1 MKTYKWQLRKGSK
14 KEYCPN
20 CGQKRFVPYVLASD
34 GVTLAGAE
42 FGRCDREQN
51 CGYQRYPD
59 GERYTVA
66 EPQKIQP
73 RPRLEYA
80 SNDLHIS
87 TDSNLFEWACS
98 LLGVCDAVCAWSDY
112 NVGCIGGR
120 VIWWQMDSNGVVR
133 TGKVM
138 SYRPDGHRDKADQW
152 GVTWAHKHP
161 QLKHLFKG
169 EELQQCLFGEH
180 LLRCYPEKPVAL
192 VESEKTAL
200 AMSRFIPE
208 YVWLATGG
216 SQGIKSNE
224 RLAPLVGRKVFLIP
238 DNGQYYAWKRAAEQY
253 GWDIWDGLERDVP
266 FEGADILDIVEQT
279 QKTMQEDEKIKF

>member
-14 KEYCPN
+14 KEICPN

-66 EPQKIQP
+66 EPQNIQP
-73 RPRLEYA
+73 RPRLEYVG
-80 SNDLHIS
+80 DLHVS
-87 TDSNLFEWACS
+87 TDSNLFEWACC
-98 LLGVCDAVCAWSDY
+98 LLGLNDAVLAWSNY

-120 VIWWQMDSNGVVR
+120 VIWWQIDRDGVVR
-133 TGKVM
+133 AGKVM
-138 SYRPDGHRDKADQW
+138 SYRPDGHRDKSDQW

-161 QLKHLFKG
+161 QLKQHFEG

-180 LLRCYPEKPVAL
+180 LLAANPEKPVAL
-192 VESEKTAL
+192 VESEKTAVV
-200 AMSRFIPE
+200 MSRFFSE

-224 RLAPLVGRKVFLIP
+224 RLAPLIGRNVFLVP

-253 GWDIWDGLERDVP
+253 GWDIWDGLERDEP
-266 FEGADILDIVEQT
+266 FEGADILDIIELT
-279 QKTMQEDEKIKF
+279 MKTTQEDEKVEF

>member
-1 MKTYKWQLRKGSK
+1 MKSYKWQLRKGSK
-14 KEYCPN
+14 KEICPN

-73 RPRLEYA
+73 RPRLEYVG
-80 SNDLHIS
+80 DLHVS
-87 TDSNLFEWACS
+87 MDSNLFEWAVCF
-98 LLGVCDAVCAWSDY
+98 LGLNDAVLAWSNY

-120 VIWWQMDSNGVVR
+120 VIWWQIDREGVVR
-133 TGKVM
+133 AGKVM
-138 SYRPDGHRDKADQW
+138 SYRPDGHRDKSDQW

-161 QLKHLFKG
+161 QLKHLFNG

-180 LLRCYPEKPVAL
+180 LLKSYPNKPVAL
-192 VESEKTAL
+192 VESEKTAVV
-200 AMSRFIPE
+200 MSRFIPE
-208 YVWLATGG
+208 YVWLSTGG
-216 SQGIKSNE
+216 SQGIKSTE
-224 RLAPLVGRKVFLIP
+224 RIEPLIGRKVFLVP
-238 DNGQYYAWKRAAEQY
+238 DNGQYYSWLRVAELY
-253 GWDIWDGLERDVP
+253 GWNIWDRLEQNTP
-266 FEGADILDIVEQT
+266 FEGADILDVLELT
-279 QKTMQEDEKIKF
+279 MKTKSNEKI

>member
-1 MKTYKWQLRKGSK
+1 MKSYKWQLRKGSK
-14 KEYCPN
+14 KEICPN

-73 RPRLEYA
+73 RPRLEYVG
-80 SNDLHIS
+80 DLHVS
-87 TDSNLFEWACS
+87 TDSNLFEWACC
-98 LLGVCDAVCAWSDY
+98 LLGLSDAVLAWSDY

-120 VIWWQMDSNGVVR
+120 VIWWQIDRDGVVR
-133 TGKVM
+133 AGKVM
-138 SYRPDGHRDKADQW
+138 SYRADGHRDKSDQW

-161 QLKHLFKG
+161 QLKKAFKG

-180 LLRCYPEKPVAL
+180 LLTSNPNKPVAL

-216 SQGIKSNE
+216 SQGIKSTE
-224 RLAPLVGRKVFLIP
+224 RLSPLIGRNVFLVP
-238 DNGQYYAWKRAAEQY
+238 DNGQYYSWLRAAELY
-253 GWDIWDGLERDVP
+253 GWNIWDGLELDTP
-266 FEGADILDIVEQT
+266 FEGADILDILELT
-279 QKTMQEDEKIKF
+279 MKTKSNEKF

>member
-1 MKTYKWQLRKGSK
+1 MKTYKWQLRKGSR

-51 CGYQRYPD
+51 CGYLRYPD

-73 RPRLEYA
+73 RPRLEYRGEINGVPTCDFFRWMQ
-80 SNDLHIS
+80 SV
-87 TDSNLFEWACS
+87 
-98 LLGVCDAVCAWSDY
+98 LGKMDAYVAMQDY
-112 NVGCIGGR
+112 KVSSIDNCI
-120 VIWWQMDSNGVVR
+120 IWWQIDRDGVVR

-138 SYRPDGHRDKADQW
+138 KYLPNGHRDKRDIFP
-152 GVTWAHKHP
+152 VTWAHKHRR
-161 QLKHLFKG
+161 LKDLFVG

-180 LLRCYPEKPVAL
+180 LLAANPEKPVAI
-192 VESEKTAL
+192 VESEKTAVI
-200 AMSRFIPE
+200 MSRFIPE
-208 YVWLATGG
+208 YIWLATGG
-216 SQGIKSNE
+216 SQGIKSVE
-224 RLAPLVGRKVFLIP
+224 RLAPVVGRKVFLIP
-238 DNGQYYAWKRAAEQY
+238 DNGQYYSWLRVAEMY

-266 FEGADILDIVEQT
+266 FEGADILDIIEQT
-279 QKTMQEDEKIKF
+279 QKTIQEDEKIEF

>member
-14 KEYCPN
+14 KEICPN

-73 RPRLEYA
+73 RPRLEYVG
-80 SNDLHIS
+80 DLHVS
-87 TDSNLFEWACS
+87 TDSNLFEWACC
-98 LLGVCDAVCAWSDY
+98 LLGLSDAVLAWSDY

-120 VIWWQMDSNGVVR
+120 VIWWQIDRDGVVR
-133 TGKVM
+133 AGKVM
-138 SYRPDGHRDKADQW
+138 SYRPDGHRDKSDQW

-161 QLKHLFKG
+161 QLKHLFNG

-180 LLRCYPEKPVAL
+180 LLAANPEKPVAL
-192 VESEKTAL
+192 VESEKTAVV
-200 AMSRFIPE
+200 MSRFFSE

-224 RLAPLVGRKVFLIP
+224 RLAPLVCRKVFLIP

-253 GWDIWDGLERDVP
+253 GWDIWDGLECDEP
-266 FEGADILDIVEQT
+266 FEGADILDIIELT
-279 QKTMQEDEKIKF
+279 MKTTQEDEKVEF

>member
-1 MKTYKWQLRKGSK
+1 MKTYKWQLRRGSR
-14 KEYCPN
+14 KEICPN

-73 RPRLEYA
+73 RPRLEYVG
-80 SNDLHIS
+80 DLHVS
-87 TDSNLFEWACS
+87 TDSNLFEWACC
-98 LLGVCDAVCAWSDY
+98 LLGLSDAVLAWSDY
-112 NVGCIGGR
+112 NVGCICGR
-120 VIWWQMDSNGVVR
+120 VIWWQIDREGVVR
-133 TGKVM
+133 AGKVM
-138 SYRPDGHRDKADQW
+138 SYRPDGHRDKSDQW

-161 QLKHLFKG
+161 QLKQHFEG

-180 LLRCYPEKPVAL
+180 LLAANTKKPVAL
-192 VESEKTAL
+192 VESEKTAVV
-200 AMSRFIPE
+200 MSRFFSE

-224 RLAPLVGRKVFLIP
+224 RLAPLVGRKVLLIP

-253 GWDIWDGLERDVP
+253 GWDIWNGLECDKP
-266 FEGADILDIVEQT
+266 FEGADILDIIELT
-279 QKTMQEDEKIKF
+279 MKTIQEDEKVEF

>member
-1 MKTYKWQLRKGSK
+1 MKTYKWQLRRGSR
-14 KEYCPN
+14 KEICPN

-34 GVTLAGAE
+34 GLTLAGAE

-66 EPQKIQP
+66 EPQNIQP
-73 RPRLEYA
+73 RERLEYA
-80 SNDLHIS
+80 NDDLYIS
-87 TDSNLFEWACS
+87 TDSNLFGWAVG
-98 LLGVCDAVCAWSDY
+98 LLGLNDAVLAWSNY

-120 VIWWQMDSNGVVR
+120 VIWWQIDHEGVVR

-138 SYRPDGHRDKADQW
+138 AYRPDGHRDKSDQF

-169 EELQQCLFGEH
+169 EELQQCLFGEY
-180 LLRCYPEKPVAL
+180 LLTSNPNKTVAL
-192 VESEKTAL
+192 VESEKTAVI
-200 AMSRFIPE
+200 MSRFLPE

-224 RLAPLVGRKVFLIP
+224 RLAPLVGRKVLLIP

-253 GWDIWDGLERDVP
+253 GWDIWSGLECDEP
-266 FEGADILDIVEQT
+266 FEGADILDIIELT
-279 QKTMQEDEKIKF
+279 MKTIQEDEKVEF

>member
-1 MKTYKWQLRKGSK
+1 MKSYKWQLRKGSK
-14 KEYCPN
+14 KEICPN

-34 GVTLAGAE
+34 GVTLAGSE

-66 EPQKIQP
+66 EPIKIQP
-73 RPRLEYA
+73 RERLEYA
-80 SNDLHIS
+80 SDDLYIS
-87 TDSNLFEWACS
+87 TDSSLFEWAVG
-98 LLGVCDAVCAWSDY
+98 LLGLNDAVLAWSNY

-120 VIWWQMDSNGVVR
+120 VIWWQIDRDGIVR

-138 SYRPDGHRDKADQW
+138 SYRHDGHRDKNDQY

-180 LLRCYPEKPVAL
+180 LLTSNPSKPVAL
-192 VESEKTAL
+192 VESEKTAVV
-200 AMSRFIPE
+200 MSRFMPE

-224 RLAPLVGRKVFLIP
+224 RLAPLIGRNVFLIP
-238 DNGQYYAWKRAAEQY
+238 DNGQYYSWLRAAELY
-253 GWDIWDGLERDVP
+253 GWNIWDGLEQNTP
-266 FEGADILDIVEQT
+266 FDGADILDILELT
-279 QKTMQEDEKIKF
+279 MKTKINEKF

>member
-1 MKTYKWQLRKGSK
+1 MKSYKWQLRKGSK
-14 KEYCPN
+14 KEICPN

-34 GVTLAGAE
+34 GVTLAGSE

-66 EPQKIQP
+66 EPVKIQP
-73 RPRLEYA
+73 RKRLEYA
-80 SNDLHIS
+80 GDDLHVS
-87 TDSNLFEWACS
+87 TDSNLFDWAEG
-98 LLGVCDAVCAWSDY
+98 LIGLNDAILAWSDY

-120 VIWWQMDSNGVVR
+120 VIWWQIDRDGVVR

-138 SYRPDGHRDKADQW
+138 SYRSDGHRDKSDIFP
-152 GVTWAHKHP
+152 VTWAHKHP
-161 QLKHLFKG
+161 QLKSLFKG

-180 LLRCYPEKPVAL
+180 LLASNLNKPVAL
-192 VESEKTAL
+192 VESEKTAVV
-200 AMSRFIPE
+200 MSRFMPE

-224 RLAPLVGRKVFLIP
+224 RLAPLIGRKVFLIP
-238 DNGQYYAWKRAAEQY
+238 DNGQYYSWMRAAELY
-253 GWDIWDGLERDVP
+253 SWNIWDGLERDTP
-266 FEGADILDIVEQT
+266 FEGADILDILELT
-279 QKTMQEDEKIKF
+279 MKTKSNEKF

>member
-1 MKTYKWQLRKGSK
+1 MKTYKWQLRKGGR
-14 KEYCPN
+14 KEICPN

-34 GVTLAGAE
+34 GITLAGAE

-66 EPQKIQP
+66 EPQMIQH
-73 RPRLEYA
+73 RPRLEYVGA
-80 SNDLHIS
+80 LHLS
-87 TDSNLFEWACS
+87 AGSNLFEWACS
-98 LLGVCDAVCAWSDY
+98 LLGLNDAVIAWSDY
-112 NVGCIGGR
+112 NVGCIDGR
-120 VIWWQMDSNGVVR
+120 VIWWQIDRDGVVR
-133 TGKVM
+133 AGKVM
-138 SYRPDGHRDKADQW
+138 SYRQDGHRDKSDQW

-161 QLKHLFKG
+161 QLKHSFKG

-180 LLRCYPEKPVAL
+180 LLKSFPDKPVAL
-192 VESEKTAL
+192 VESEKTAVV
-200 AMSRFIPE
+200 MSRFIPE

-224 RLAPLVGRKVFLIP
+224 RLAPLVGRVVFLVP

-253 GWDIWDGLERDVP
+253 GWFIWDGMEKDVP
-266 FEGADILDIVEQT
+266 FEGADILDIVEHT
-279 QKTMQEDEKIKF
+279 QKTMK

>member
-1 MKTYKWQLRKGSK
+1 MKTYKWQLRKGSR

-34 GVTLAGAE
+34 GVTLAGSE

-66 EPQKIQP
+66 EPIKIQP
-73 RPRLEYA
+73 RERLKYA
-80 SNDLHIS
+80 NDDLHIS
-87 TDSNLFEWACS
+87 TDSSLFEWAAD
-98 LLGVCDAVCAWSDY
+98 LLGLNDAVIAWSNY

-120 VIWWQMDSNGVVR
+120 VIWWQIDRESVIR

-138 SYRPDGHRDKADQW
+138 AYRPDGHRDKSDQW

-180 LLRCYPEKPVAL
+180 LLASNPNKPVAL
-192 VESEKTAL
+192 VESEKTAVV
-200 AMSRFIPE
+200 MSRFLPE

-224 RLAPLVGRKVFLIP
+224 RLAPLVGRKVLLIP

-253 GWDIWDGLERDVP
+253 GWDIWNGLECDEP
-266 FEGADILDIVEQT
+266 FEGADILDIIELT
-279 QKTMQEDEKIKF
+279 IKTIQKDEKVEF

>member
-59 GERYTVA
+59 GERYAVA

-73 RPRLEYA
+73 RPRLEYTG
-80 SNDLHIS
+80 DLHVS
-87 TDSNLFEWACS
+87 TDSNLFEWSCG
-98 LLGVCDAVCAWSDY
+98 LLGLNDAVLAWSDY

-120 VIWWQMDSNGVVR
+120 VIWWQIDRDGVVR
-133 TGKVM
+133 AGKVM
-138 SYRPDGHRDKADQW
+138 SYRSDGHRDKSDQW

-161 QLKHLFKG
+161 QLKQSFNG

-180 LLRCYPEKPVAL
+180 LLAANPEKPVAL
-192 VESEKTAL
+192 VESEKTAVV
-200 AMSRFIPE
+200 MSRFIPE
-208 YVWLATGG
+208 YIWLATGG

-224 RLAPLVGRKVFLIP
+224 RLAPLIGRKVFLIP
-238 DNGQYYAWKRAAEQY
+238 DNGQYYSWLRVAEQY
-253 GWDIWDGLERDVP
+253 GWDIWDGMERDVP
-266 FEGADILDIVEQT
+266 FDGADILDIIEQT
-279 QKTMQEDEKIKF
+279 QKTMQEDEKVEF

>member
-1 MKTYKWQLRKGSK
+1 MKSYKWQLRKGSK
-14 KEYCPN
+14 KEICPN

-73 RPRLEYA
+73 RPRLEYVG
-80 SNDLHIS
+80 DLHVS
-87 TDSNLFEWACS
+87 MDSNLFEWAVC
-98 LLGVCDAVCAWSDY
+98 LLGLNDAVLAWSNY
-112 NVGCIGGR
+112 NVGCIGGH
-120 VIWWQMDSNGVVR
+120 VIWWQIDREGVVR
-133 TGKVM
+133 AGKVM
-138 SYRPDGHRDKADQW
+138 SYRPDGHRDKSDQW

-161 QLKHLFKG
+161 QLKQSFKG
-169 EELQQCLFGEH
+169 EELQQCIFGEH
-180 LLRCYPEKPVAL
+180 LLTSNPNKPVAL
-192 VESEKTAL
+192 VESEKTAVV
-200 AMSRFIPE
+200 MSRFIPE

-224 RLAPLVGRKVFLIP
+224 RLSPLVGRNVFLVP
-238 DNGQYYAWKRAAEQY
+238 DNGQYYSWLRVAELY
-253 GWDIWDGLERDVP
+253 GWNIWDGLELDTP
-266 FEGADILDIVEQT
+266 FEGADILDIIELT
-279 QKTMQEDEKIKF
+279 MKTMQEDEKVEF

>member
-1 MKTYKWQLRKGSK
+1 M
-14 KEYCPN
+14 
-20 CGQKRFVPYVLASD
+20 LASD
-34 GVTLAGAE
+34 GVTLAGTE

-66 EPQKIQP
+66 EPQNIQP

-80 SNDLHIS
+80 GDLHVS
-87 TDSNLFEWACS
+87 TDSNLFEWACG
-98 LLGVCDAVCAWSDY
+98 LLGLNDAVLAWSDY

-120 VIWWQMDSNGVVR
+120 VIWWQIDRDGVVR
-133 TGKVM
+133 AGKVM
-138 SYRPDGHRDKADQW
+138 SYRPDGHRDKSDQW

-161 QLKHLFKG
+161 QLKQHFEG

-180 LLRCYPEKPVAL
+180 LLTSNPNKPVAL
-192 VESEKTAL
+192 VESEKTAVV
-200 AMSRFIPE
+200 MSRFFPE

-224 RLAPLVGRKVFLIP
+224 RLAPLVGRKVLLIP

-253 GWDIWDGLERDVP
+253 GWDIWSGLECDEP
-266 FEGADILDIVEQT
+266 FEGADILDIIELT
-279 QKTMQEDEKIKF
+279 MKTIQEDEKVEF

>member
-1 MKTYKWQLRKGSK
+1 MKAYKWQLRKGSR
-14 KEYCPN
+14 KEICPN

-73 RPRLEYA
+73 RPRLEYVG
-80 SNDLHIS
+80 DLHVS
-87 TDSNLFEWACS
+87 TDSNLFEWAIG
-98 LLGVCDAVCAWSDY
+98 LLGLNDAVLAWSDY

-138 SYRPDGHRDKADQW
+138 SYRPDGHRDKSDQW
-152 GVTWAHKHP
+152 GVTWAHTHK
-161 QLKHLFKG
+161 QLKNLFKG

-180 LLRCYPEKPVAL
+180 LLKSNPNTPVAL
-192 VESEKTAL
+192 VESEKTAVV
-200 AMSRFIPE
+200 MSRFIPE

-224 RLAPLVGRKVFLIP
+224 RLAPLVSRMVWLIP

-253 GWDIWDGLERDVP
+253 GWDIWDGLENGAP
-266 FEGADILDIVEQT
+266 FEGADILDIVEHT
-279 QKTMQEDEKIKF
+279 KREINEEIKF

>member
-1 MKTYKWQLRKGSK
+1 MKSYKWQLRKGSK
-14 KEYCPN
+14 KEICPN

-73 RPRLEYA
+73 RPRLEYVG
-80 SNDLHIS
+80 DLHVS
-87 TDSNLFEWACS
+87 TDSNLFEWAVC
-98 LLGVCDAVCAWSDY
+98 LLGLNDAVLAWSNY

-120 VIWWQMDSNGVVR
+120 VIWWQIDRDGVVR
-133 TGKVM
+133 AGKVM
-138 SYRPDGHRDKADQW
+138 SYRPDGHRDKSDQW

-161 QLKHLFKG
+161 QLKQSFKG

-180 LLRCYPEKPVAL
+180 LLAVNPDKPVAL
-192 VESEKTAL
+192 VESEKTAVV
-200 AMSRFIPE
+200 MSRFIPE

-216 SQGIKSNE
+216 SQGIKSTE
-224 RLAPLVGRKVFLIP
+224 RLAPLIGRKVFLVP
-238 DNGQYYAWKRAAEQY
+238 DNGQYYSWLRVAELY
-253 GWDIWDGLERDVP
+253 GWNIWDGLELDTP
-266 FEGADILDIVEQT
+266 FDGADILDILELT
-279 QKTMQEDEKIKF
+279 MKTKSNEKF

>member
-1 MKTYKWQLRKGSK
+1 MKTYKWQLRKGSR
-14 KEYCPN
+14 KECCPN

-73 RPRLEYA
+73 RPRLEYVG
-80 SNDLHIS
+80 DLHVS
-87 TDSNLFEWACS
+87 TDSNLFEWACG
-98 LLGVCDAVCAWSDY
+98 LLGLSDAVLAWSDY

-120 VIWWQMDSNGVVR
+120 VIWWQIDHEGVVR
-133 TGKVM
+133 AGKVM
-138 SYRPDGHRDKADQW
+138 SYSPDGHRDKSDQW
-152 GVTWAHKHP
+152 GVTWAHKYP
-161 QLKHLFKG
+161 QLKHQFEG

-180 LLRCYPEKPVAL
+180 LLAANPEKPVAL
-192 VESEKTAL
+192 VESEKTAVI
-200 AMSRFIPE
+200 MSRFFSE

-253 GWDIWDGLERDVP
+253 GWDIWDGLECDEP
-266 FEGADILDIVEQT
+266 FEGADILDIIELT
-279 QKTMQEDEKIKF
+279 MKTTQEDEKVEF

>member
-1 MKTYKWQLRKGSK
+1 MKTYKWQLRKGSR
-14 KEYCPN
+14 KEICPN

-66 EPQKIQP
+66 EPKKIQP
-73 RPRLEYA
+73 RPRLKYA
-80 SNDLHIS
+80 GDLHIS
-87 TDSNLFEWACS
+87 TDSNLFEWACE
-98 LLGVCDAVCAWSDY
+98 LLGVCDAVIAWSDY

-120 VIWWQMDSNGVVR
+120 VIWWQIDREGIVR
-133 TGKVM
+133 AGKVM
-138 SYRPDGHRDKADQW
+138 AYRSDGHRDKSDQW

-161 QLKHLFKG
+161 QLKHLFNG

-180 LLRCYPEKPVAL
+180 LLKSYPDKPVAL
-192 VESEKTAL
+192 VESEKTAVV
-200 AMSRFIPE
+200 MSRFIPE

-253 GWDIWDGLERDVP
+253 GWNIWDGLECDEP
-266 FEGADILDIVEQT
+266 FEGADILDIIGLT
-279 QKTMQEDEKIKF
+279 MKTTQEDEKVEF

>member
-1 MKTYKWQLRKGSK
+1 MKSYKWQLRKGSK
-14 KEYCPN
+14 KEICPN

-73 RPRLEYA
+73 RPRLEYVG
-80 SNDLHIS
+80 DLHVS
-87 TDSNLFEWACS
+87 TDSNLFEWAVC
-98 LLGVCDAVCAWSDY
+98 LLGLNDAVLAWSNY

-120 VIWWQMDSNGVVR
+120 VIWWQIDREGVVR
-133 TGKVM
+133 AGKVM
-138 SYRPDGHRDKADQW
+138 SYRPDGHRDKSDTFP
-152 GVTWAHKHP
+152 VTWAHKHP
-161 QLKHLFKG
+161 QLKNLFKG

-180 LLRCYPEKPVAL
+180 LLNSNPNKPVAL
-192 VESEKTAL
+192 VESEKTAVV
-200 AMSRFIPE
+200 MSRFIPE
-208 YVWLATGG
+208 YIWLATGG

-224 RLAPLVGRKVFLIP
+224 RLAPLIGRKVFLVP
-238 DNGQYYAWKRAAEQY
+238 DNGQYYSWLRVAELY
-253 GWDIWDGLERDVP
+253 GWNIWDGLELDTP
-266 FEGADILDIVEQT
+266 FEGADILDILELT
-279 QKTMQEDEKIKF
+279 MKTKSNEKF